1 MMRSMFSGI
10 SGLRNHQTMM
20 DVVGNNIAN
29 VNTSGYK
36 SMRATFQESLTQ
48 VVRGAT
54 GGQPAQGGTNPMQL
68 GLGTRMG
75 SIDGVFGQGAPQTT
89 GRATDLAIQGDGFFI
104 VGAPGNE
111 RYTRSGAFGF
121 DAIATNSGGVAGNF
135 GRLVTP
141 DGELVRAVGGGA
153 VEVDF
158 DAYSGITIN
167 QNGEV
172 LGRDVATGNTTVL
185 ATLELASFA
194 NPNGL
199 ERVGGGMY
207 AVTPASGPAQA
218 GQAGDP
224 AIGSI
229 QAGSLEMSNVDL
241 AQEFTSMILAQRGF
255 QANSRTITSSDEML
269 QDLVNLKR

>member
-36 SMRATFQESLTQ
+36 SQRATFQESLFQ

-54 GGQPAQGGTNPMQL
+54 GGQPAQGGTNPLQL
-68 GLGTRMG
+68 GLGTQMG
-75 SIDGVFGQGAPQTT
+75 SIDTVFGQGAPQVT
-89 GRATDLAIQGDGFFI
+89 GRVTDLAIQGDGFF
-104 VGAPGNE
+104 VVTGPQGEE
-111 RYTRSGAFGF
+111 RYTRSGDFGF
-121 DAIATNSGGVAGNF
+121 DSVQGAGNV

-141 DGELVRAVGGGA
+141 EGLLVRGIDGNPIQ
-153 VEVDF
+153 VDF
-158 DAYSGITIN
+158 DTYAGVTIN

-172 LGRDVATGNTTVL
+172 LGREIATGDTQVL
-185 ATLELASFA
+185 GTIQLAAFA

-199 ERVGGGMY
+199 ERVGGGLY
-207 AVTPASGPAQA
+207 AVTPASGDAQLSQA
-218 GQAGDP
+218 GNQAVGTV
-224 AIGSI
+224 S
-229 QAGSLEMSNVDL
+229 AGTLEMSNVDL

-269 QDLVNLKR
+269 QELVNIKR